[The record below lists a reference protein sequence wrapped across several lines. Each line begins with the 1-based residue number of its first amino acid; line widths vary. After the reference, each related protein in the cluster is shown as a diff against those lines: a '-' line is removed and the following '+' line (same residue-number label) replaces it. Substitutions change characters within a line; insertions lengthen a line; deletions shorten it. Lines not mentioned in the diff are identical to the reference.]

1 EPRERLVEHQQVGLA
16 QQRQRELHAL
26 LVAAREALH
35 GVTRTLREAEALEPP
50 VRGPRGRGDV
60 QAGEPCVVGQVVPH
74 GHPRVHASL
83 RRHVPEPQARRVV
96 DGRPVPGDHPLV
108 ERDELHDRPHRGGL
122 PGAVRTEEADELTR
136 SHLERHTVE
145 GDDRAEALRDAADL
159 QHDEPTLTAH
169 THGPR
174 GAGQVRS
181 WRMRTRGNPS
191 STESVSAT
199 FTKPSCSNRAR
210 VPTYAIV
217 RSTFSPPLSTGYP
230 SSAGAPE
237 SRAKSI

>member
-1 EPRERLVEHQQVGLA
+1 
-16 QQRQRELHAL
+16 
-26 LVAAREALH
+26 
-35 GVTRTLREAEALEPP
+35 
-50 VRGPRGRGDV
+50 
-60 QAGEPCVVGQVVPH
+60 
-74 GHPRVHASL
+74 
-83 RRHVPEPQARRVV
+83 
-96 DGRPVPGDHPLV
+96 
-108 ERDELHDRPHRGGL
+108 ELHDRPHRGGL

-237 SRAKSI
+237 SRAKSIAPRSRWWEIPLPRCPGRTRMHHTDHTSRSSTCRIFRFPAKLVAARGATPAQPTTSSPS